1 MTPDAL
7 LDTNVLLRHVLG
19 DHPDHSP
26 RSTALLDAIERGE
39 RAVRLADTVM
49 FEAIF
54 TLEKVYKVPRQAIR
68 DALRPILDLPGMVLP
83 GKRVHLDAFAR
94 WVAEP
99 GVSYADA
106 YHLSLA
112 KHLKLHTIISFDRHL
127 GRDPEVTRIEP

>member
-1 MTPDAL
+1 VTPDAL
-7 LDTNVLLRHVLG
+7 LDTNVLLRHILG

-26 RSTALLDAIERGE
+26 RSSALFDAIERGE
-39 RAVRLADTVM
+39 RAVRLADTVV

-54 TLEKVYKVPRQAIR
+54 TLEKLYAVPRSLIR
-68 DALRPILDLPGMVLP
+68 DALRPILALPGIVLP
-83 GKRVHLDAFAR
+83 GKRVHQDAFIR

-99 GVSYADA
+99 GVSYADS

-112 KHLKLHTIISFDRHL
+112 KHLNLNTIISFDRHL

>member
-1 MTPDAL
+1 VTPDAL

-26 RSTALLDAIERGE
+26 RSSALLSAIEQGE
-39 RAVRLADTVM
+39 RAVRLADTVV

-54 TLEKVYKVPRQAIR
+54 TLEKFYKVPRMAIR
-68 DALRPILDLPGMVLP
+68 DALRPILELPGIVLP
-83 GKRVHLDAFAR
+83 GKRVHLDAFVR
-94 WVAEP
+94 WVVEP
-99 GVSYADA
+99 GVSYADS

-112 KHLKLHTIISFDRHL
+112 KHLKLNTIISFDRHL